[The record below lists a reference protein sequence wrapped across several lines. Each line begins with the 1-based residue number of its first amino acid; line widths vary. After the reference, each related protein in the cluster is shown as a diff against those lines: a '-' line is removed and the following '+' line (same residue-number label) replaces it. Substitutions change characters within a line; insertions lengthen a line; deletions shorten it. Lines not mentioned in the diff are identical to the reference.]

1 MSLRSPGARRG
12 RGTRTGPRT
21 GSAAERQDAT
31 DEALIRAVYSEHG
44 GALLAFTT
52 RLLGDRAAAEDVVQE
67 VLVRAW
73 QHTDVLT
80 NGKGSVRSWLFTV
93 ARNLAT
99 DRVRAQRARP
109 AEVAED
115 AAPPP
120 QVRDHADRVVDSLT
134 VLPALER
141 LSADHREV
149 LQQVYFHGR
158 SLPEAAAVLGVP
170 PGTVKSRSYYAL
182 RALRTALG
190 GRDPIADGAVT
201 P

>member
-21 GSAAERQDAT
+21 GSAVERQDAA
-31 DEALIRAVYSEHG
+31 DEALIRAVYAEHG

-73 QHTDVLT
+73 QHADVLT

-99 DRVRAQRARP
+99 DRVRARRARP

-120 QVRDHADRVVDSLT
+120 PVGDHADRVVDSLT

-149 LQQVYFHGR
+149 LQQVYFQGR

-182 RALRTALG
+182 RALRTALV
-190 GRDPIADGAVT
+190 GRDPVDGAVT

>member
-12 RGTRTGPRT
+12 RGTRNGPGT
-21 GSAAERQDAT
+21 GSAAERQDAA
-31 DEALIRAVYSEHG
+31 DEALIRAVYAEHG

-73 QHTDVLT
+73 QHADVLT

-109 AEVAED
+109 TEVAED

-120 QVRDHADRVVDSLT
+120 LSGDHADRVVDTLT

-149 LQQVYFHGR
+149 LQQVYFQGR
-158 SLPEAAAVLGVP
+158 SLPETAAVLGVP

-182 RALRTALG
+182 RALRTALV
-190 GRDPIADGAVT
+190 GRDPVEGAVT

>member
-12 RGTRTGPRT
+12 RATRNGPRT
-21 GSAAERQDAT
+21 GSAAERQDAA
-31 DEALIRAVYSEHG
+31 DEALIRAVYAEHG

-73 QHTDVLT
+73 QHADVLT

-120 QVRDHADRVVDSLT
+120 PVGDHADRVVDSLT

-149 LQQVYFHGR
+149 LQQVYFQGR

-182 RALRTALG
+182 RALRTALV
-190 GRDPIADGAVT
+190 GRDPVDGAVT
-201 P
+201 S

>member
-21 GSAAERQDAT
+21 GSAAERQDAA

-73 QHTDVLT
+73 QHADVLT

-99 DRVRAQRARP
+99 DRVRARRARP

-120 QVRDHADRVVDSLT
+120 PVGDHADRVVDSLT

-149 LQQVYFHGR
+149 LQQVYFQGR

-182 RALRTALG
+182 RALRTALV
-190 GRDPIADGAVT
+190 GRDPVDGAVT